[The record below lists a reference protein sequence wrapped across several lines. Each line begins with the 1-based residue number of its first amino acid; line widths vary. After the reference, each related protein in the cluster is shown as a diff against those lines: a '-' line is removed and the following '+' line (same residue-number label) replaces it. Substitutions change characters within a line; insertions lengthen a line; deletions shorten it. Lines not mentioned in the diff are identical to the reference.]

1 MGKTQA
7 VNHQIDAMSK
17 LLYSDIDRE
26 KDLAKSLSRN
36 INNLKQNNDMCN
48 QLKVIHQEKM
58 KELDDATSRLLC
70 LEDIRADC
78 DERRVNM
85 IKDRN
90 LDECR
95 RRVRESEGKLQDHL
109 DKLRDGRVGVDDTE
123 DESDDER
130 GIALSNDGYM
140 ADITKSTQNSSI

>member
-1 MGKTQA
+1 
-7 VNHQIDAMSK
+7 
-17 LLYSDIDRE
+17 
-26 KDLAKSLSRN
+26 
-36 INNLKQNNDMCN
+36 
-48 QLKVIHQEKM
+48 M
-58 KELDDATSRLLC
+58 KELDDATSRLRC

-123 DESDDER
+123 GMMY
-130 GIALSNDGYM
+130 GILGYW
-140 ADITKSTQNSSI
+140 Q